1 MATVQYIMFKLGE
14 QDYTMKLSYIKGIEQ
29 NYSVMPIPGGPEHI
43 QGLINLRGDI
53 VPIYSLRDKFGIY
66 GECDLVDKKIL
77 VTFAHNTLL
86 AFEVD
91 AVIGIE
97 NVNTDDVKGVPKVV
111 IDEDTNYIENVVKTN
126 DKIVIAISVN
136 NILSESELDE
146 LDKMIDE
153 NK

>member
-1 MATVQYIMFKLGE
+1 M
-14 QDYTMKLSYIKGIEQ
+14 
-29 NYSVMPIPGGPEHI
+29 
-43 QGLINLRGDI
+43 
-53 VPIYSLRDKFGIY
+53 
-66 GECDLVDKKIL
+66 
-77 VTFAHNTLL
+77 
-86 AFEVD
+86 
-91 AVIGIE
+91 
-97 NVNTDDVKGVPKVV
+97 V